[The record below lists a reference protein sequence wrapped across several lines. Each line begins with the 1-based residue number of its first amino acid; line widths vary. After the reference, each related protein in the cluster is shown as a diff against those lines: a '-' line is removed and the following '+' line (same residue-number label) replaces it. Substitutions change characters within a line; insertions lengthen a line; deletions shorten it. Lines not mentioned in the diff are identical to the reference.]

1 VEYLAQPS
9 KTGVADRRHLE
20 IYSVDKVMALS
31 AATGLDAY
39 EVEPFYAFSHSR
51 APEAAG
57 SGYYQTHLV
66 PNVRGGDPRQ
76 GTDLYVSFVLGGKDG
91 LPEDQT
97 ISMELTCTNR
107 HLPSELRAGDINAPT
122 DSSPPGVRFRNLVKP
137 TPTVC
142 PPLGKALH
150 WRLISHMALN
160 YVSLSDVKHFKEL
173 LRVYDFLSEQ
183 DVQHSHTHQRMLD
196 GIISVG
202 STFAQRMV
210 RGAPLRGSQV
220 RGPGRTE

>member
-1 VEYLAQPS
+1 
-9 KTGVADRRHLE
+9 
-20 IYSVDKVMALS
+20 
-31 AATGLDAY
+31 
-39 EVEPFYAFSHSR
+39 
-51 APEAAG
+51 
-57 SGYYQTHLV
+57 
-66 PNVRGGDPRQ
+66 
-76 GTDLYVSFVLGGKDG
+76 
-91 LPEDQT
+91 
-97 ISMELTCTNR
+97 
-107 HLPSELRAGDINAPT
+107 
-122 DSSPPGVRFRNLVKP
+122 VRFRNLVKP

-220 RGPGRTE
+220 RVELNDDCFAGEGDAHLFAAVLDRFFGLYVTLNSYTQLTARFTRTGRVHAFPPRWGDRITPSETRDV